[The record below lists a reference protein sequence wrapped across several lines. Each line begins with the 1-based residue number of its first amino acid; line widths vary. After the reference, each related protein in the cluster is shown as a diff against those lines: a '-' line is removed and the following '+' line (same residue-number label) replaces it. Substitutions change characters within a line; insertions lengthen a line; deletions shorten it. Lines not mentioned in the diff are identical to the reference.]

1 MAVMTFAAI
10 DIGSYEVSMKIF
22 ELSKKIGFREL
33 NDVRYSLELGKG
45 VYSNGKLDTQM
56 LDVLCET
63 LNDFKRMMQD
73 FGVVEYRACGTSALR
88 ELANPLIVVEQI
100 YRRTGFK
107 VEILSNAEQHFLGYK
122 SIAAIERGFKKMIQK
137 GTAILDVGGG
147 SLQVSLFDKDA
158 LVTTQSLKMGSL
170 RIRQRLQELE
180 KTTIHYDKLVEE
192 FIRNDLTNFQ
202 RLYLKDRDI
211 KNVILMGD
219 FITDMIFQE
228 EMKDKIITK
237 NEFMKRYEDT
247 VDKTEDVLAQEM
259 EIDPEYASLV
269 VPTMVVCRSF
279 IDIFQAEALWA
290 PGVSLLDGI
299 AYDYAEKKKFIRS
312 VHNFENDIL
321 VTSKNIAKRYSSS
334 KSHIQGT
341 MNLCLNI
348 FDSMKKVHG
357 MGKRERL
364 LIQIAALLHDCGKY
378 ISMGNVSECS
388 YQIIMST
395 EIIGLSSLE
404 RKMIAYAVRY
414 NTTAFVYYDEIQM
427 LGAGI
432 DRESYIKIA
441 KMTAILRLANAM
453 DRSHCQ
459 KVKGIKTVL
468 KDRELQM
475 VMDSSQDISLEL
487 GLLQDKVAFFEEVF
501 GIRLVIRGKGRA

>member
-88 ELANPLIVVEQI
+88 ELANPLIIVEQI

-180 KTTIHYDKLVEE
+180 KTTIHYDQLVEE

-228 EMKDKIITK
+228 EMKDKIITR

-279 IDIFQAEALWA
+279 IDIFQCR
-290 PGVSLLDGI
+290 G
-299 AYDYAEKKKFIRS
+299 S
-312 VHNFENDIL
+312 VGSRCI
-321 VTSKNIAKRYSSS
+321 SS
-334 KSHIQGT
+334 GWY
-341 MNLCLNI
+341 CL
-348 FDSMKKVHG
+348 
-357 MGKRERL
+357 
-364 LIQIAALLHDCGKY
+364 
-378 ISMGNVSECS
+378 
-388 YQIIMST
+388 
-395 EIIGLSSLE
+395 
-404 RKMIAYAVRY
+404 
-414 NTTAFVYYDEIQM
+414 
-427 LGAGI
+427 
-432 DRESYIKIA
+432 
-441 KMTAILRLANAM
+441 
-453 DRSHCQ
+453 
-459 KVKGIKTVL
+459 
-468 KDRELQM
+468 
-475 VMDSSQDISLEL
+475 
-487 GLLQDKVAFFEEVF
+487 
-501 GIRLVIRGKGRA
+501 

>member
-33 NDVRYSLELGKG
+33 NDVRYSLELGKE
-45 VYSNGKLDTQM
+45 VYATGKINREVLD
-56 LDVLCET
+56 LLCEI
-63 LNDFKRMMQD
+63 LNDFKRLMKD
-73 FGVVEYRACGTSALR
+73 FGVEEYRVCGTSAFR
-88 ELANPLIVVEQI
+88 ELQAPLIVIDQI
-100 YRRTGFK
+100 YCRTGMK

-122 SIAAIERGFKKMIQK
+122 SIAAIESGFKKMIQK

-158 LVTTQSLKMGSL
+158 LVTTQALKMGSV

-180 KTTIHYDKLVEE
+180 KSTIHYDKLVEE
-192 FIRNDLTNFQ
+192 YIRNDITNFQ

-219 FITDMIFQE
+219 FITDTIFQE
-228 EMKDKIITK
+228 EKEDHIITK
-237 NEFMKRYEDT
+237 EEFMKRYEDL
-247 VDKTEDVLAQEM
+247 VGKSDYVLSQELS
-259 EIDPEYASLV
+259 IDPEYASLV
-269 VPTMVVCRSF
+269 MPTLVVCRSF
-279 IDIFQAEALWA
+279 IDIFNAEALWA

-299 AYDYAEKKKFIRS
+299 AYDFAEKRKFIKS

-321 VTSKNIAKRYSSS
+321 VTSRNIAKRYSSS

-341 MNLCLNI
+341 MNLCLDI

-357 MGKRERL
+357 MGPRERL
-364 LIQIAALLHDCGKY
+364 LLQIAALLHDCGKY
-378 ISMGNVSECS
+378 ISMGDVSECS

-395 EIIGLSSLE
+395 DIIGLSSLE
-404 RKMIAYAVRY
+404 RRMIACAVRY
-414 NTTAFVYYDEIQM
+414 NTSSFPDYDEIQA
-427 LGAGI
+427 AGQGM
-432 DRESYIKIA
+432 DRECYIKIA

-459 KVKGIKTVL
+459 KIKGIKTLL

-475 VMDSSQDISLEL
+475 IMDSSQDLSLEL
-487 GLLQDKVAFFEEVF
+487 GLLKDKTAFFEEVF
-501 GIRLVIRGKGRA
+501 GIRLVLRRKARA

>member
-88 ELANPLIVVEQI
+88 ELANPLIIVEQI

-228 EMKDKIITK
+228 EMKDKIITR

-378 ISMGNVSECS
+378 ISIGNVSECS

>member
-88 ELANPLIVVEQI
+88 ELTNPLIIVEQI

-228 EMKDKIITK
+228 EMKDKIITRD
-237 NEFMKRYEDT
+237 EFMKRYEDT

-501 GIRLVIRGKGRA
+501 GIRLVIRGKGRT

>member
-22 ELSKKIGFREL
+22 EFSKKIGFREL

-88 ELANPLIVVEQI
+88 ELTNPLIIVEQI

-228 EMKDKIITK
+228 EMKDKIITRD
-237 NEFMKRYEDT
+237 EFMKRYEDT

>member
-88 ELANPLIVVEQI
+88 ELANPLIIVEQI

-228 EMKDKIITK
+228 EMKDKIITR

-453 DRSHCQ
+453 DISHCQ

>member
-88 ELANPLIVVEQI
+88 ELANPLIIVEQI

-228 EMKDKIITK
+228 EMKDKIITRD
-237 NEFMKRYEDT
+237 EFMKRYEDT
-247 VDKTEDVLAQEM
+247 VDKTEDMLAQEM

-501 GIRLVIRGKGRA
+501 GIRLVIRGKGRV

>member
-88 ELANPLIVVEQI
+88 ELANPLIIVEQI
-100 YRRTGFK
+100 YRRTGFE

-228 EMKDKIITK
+228 EMKDKIITRD
-237 NEFMKRYEDT
+237 EFMKRYEDT

-357 MGKRERL
+357 MGNRERL

-501 GIRLVIRGKGRA
+501 GIRLVIRGKGRM

>member
-45 VYSNGKLDTQM
+45 VYSNGKLDAQM

-88 ELANPLIVVEQI
+88 ELTNPLIIVEQI

-211 KNVILMGD
+211 KNVIFMGD

-228 EMKDKIITK
+228 EMKDKIITRD
-237 NEFMKRYEDT
+237 EFMKRYEDT

-299 AYDYAEKKKFIRS
+299 AYDYAEKKNFIRS

-414 NTTAFVYYDEIQM
+414 NTTAFADYDEIQM

-501 GIRLVIRGKGRA
+501 GIRLVIRGKGRV

>member
-22 ELSKKIGFREL
+22 ELSKKNGFREL

-88 ELANPLIVVEQI
+88 ELANPLIIVEQI

-180 KTTIHYDKLVEE
+180 KTTIHFDKLVEE

-211 KNVILMGD
+211 TNVIRMGD
-219 FITDMIFQE
+219 FITDMIVQE
-228 EMKDKIITK
+228 EMKDKIITR

-501 GIRLVIRGKGRA
+501 GIRLVIRGKGRM

>member
-1 MAVMTFAAI
+1 MQIVTFAAI
-10 DIGSYEVSMKIF
+10 EIGSYEVSMKIL
-22 ELSKKIGFREL
+22 ELSSKYGMKEIDYIRHG
-33 NDVRYSLELGKG
+33 LELGKDA
-45 VYSNGKLDTQM
+45 YNQKEISNEM
-56 LDVLCET
+56 LEELCEV
-63 LNDFKRMMQD
+63 LEDFTRIMKEYQVD
-73 FGVVEYRACGTSALR
+73 DYRACATSAIR
-88 ELANPLIVVEQI
+88 ETRNCLLILDKIRV
-100 YRRTGFK
+100 RTGLE
-107 VEILSNAEQHFLGYK
+107 VEVLSNSEHRFLGYK
-122 SIAAIERGFKKMIQK
+122 SIASNEESFQKIIQK
-137 GTAILDVGGG
+137 GTAIVDVGGG
-147 SLQVSLFDKDA
+147 SIQISLFDKDA
-158 LVTTQSLKMGSL
+158 LVTTQGLKMGSL

-180 KTTIHYDKLVEE
+180 KSTIHYDKLVEE

-202 RLYLKDRDI
+202 RLYLKDKDI

-228 EMKDKIITK
+228 EMEDKIITRE
-237 NEFMKRYEDT
+237 EFMKRYEDT
-247 VDKTEDVLAQEM
+247 VGKSVDRLAQEM

-269 VPTMVVCRSF
+269 VPTMVVCKNF
-279 IDIFQAEALWA
+279 IDIFNAESLWA

-299 AYDYAEKKKFIRS
+299 AYDFAEKNKFIKS

-334 KSHIQGT
+334 KNHIQGT

-357 MGKRERL
+357 MGARERL
-364 LIQIAALLHDCGKY
+364 LLQIAALLHDCGKY

-395 EIIGLSSLE
+395 DIIGLSSLE
-404 RKMIAYAVRY
+404 RQMIACAVRY
-414 NTTAFVYYDEIQM
+414 NTSAFAYYDEIQNM
-427 LGAGI
+427 GMAI
-432 DRESYIKIA
+432 DRERYIKIA

-453 DRSHCQ
+453 DRSHYQ

-475 VMDSSQDISLEL
+475 IVDSSQDISLEL
-487 GLLQDKVAFFEEVF
+487 GLLKDKVAFFEEVF
-501 GIRLVIRGKGRA
+501 GIRLVLRRKGRA

>member
-88 ELANPLIVVEQI
+88 ELANPLIIVEQI

-228 EMKDKIITK
+228 EMKDKIITR

-279 IDIFQAEALWA
+279 IDIFQAEALWD
-290 PGVSLLDGI
+290 PGVSLLHGI

-501 GIRLVIRGKGRA
+501 GIRLVIRGKGRM

>member
-45 VYSNGKLDTQM
+45 VYFNGKLDTQM

-88 ELANPLIVVEQI
+88 ELANPLIIVEQI

-228 EMKDKIITK
+228 EMKDKIITR

-468 KDRELQM
+468 KDRALQM

>member
-88 ELANPLIVVEQI
+88 ELANPLIIVEQI

-228 EMKDKIITK
+228 EMKDKIITR

-459 KVKGIKTVL
+459 KVQGIKTVL

>member
-45 VYSNGKLDTQM
+45 VYSNGKLDAQM

-88 ELANPLIVVEQI
+88 ELTNPLIIVEQI

-228 EMKDKIITK
+228 EMKDKIITRD
-237 NEFMKRYEDT
+237 EFMKRYEDT
-247 VDKTEDVLAQEM
+247 VDKTEVVLAQEM

-357 MGKRERL
+357 MGMRERL

-414 NTTAFVYYDEIQM
+414 NTTAFADYDEIQM

-501 GIRLVIRGKGRA
+501 GIRLVIRGKGRV

>member
-88 ELANPLIVVEQI
+88 ELANPLIIVEQI
-100 YRRTGFK
+100 YRRTGFG

-228 EMKDKIITK
+228 EMKDKIITRD
-237 NEFMKRYEDT
+237 EFMKRYEDT

-501 GIRLVIRGKGRA
+501 GIRLVIRGKGRV

>member
-88 ELANPLIVVEQI
+88 ELANPLIIVEQI

-228 EMKDKIITK
+228 EMKDKIITR

-487 GLLQDKVAFFEEVF
+487 GLLQDKVAIFEEVF
-501 GIRLVIRGKGRA
+501 GIRLVIRGKGRM

>member
-88 ELANPLIVVEQI
+88 ELANPLIIVEQI

-228 EMKDKIITK
+228 EMKDKIITR

-475 VMDSSQDISLEL
+475 VMDSSQDSSLEL

-501 GIRLVIRGKGRA
+501 GIRLVIRGKGRM

>member
-88 ELANPLIVVEQI
+88 ELANPLIIVEQI

-228 EMKDKIITK
+228 EMKDKIITR

-259 EIDPEYASLV
+259 AIDPEYASLV

>member
-88 ELANPLIVVEQI
+88 ELANPLIIVEQI

-107 VEILSNAEQHFLGYK
+107 VEILSNAEQHFMGYK

-228 EMKDKIITK
+228 EMKDKIITR

-501 GIRLVIRGKGRA
+501 GIRLVIRGKGRM

>member
-228 EMKDKIITK
+228 EMKDKIITR

>member
-88 ELANPLIVVEQI
+88 ELANPLIIVEQI

-228 EMKDKIITK
+228 EMKDKIITR

-247 VDKTEDVLAQEM
+247 VDKTEDVLVQEM

-501 GIRLVIRGKGRA
+501 GIRLVIRGKGRM

>member
-88 ELANPLIVVEQI
+88 ELTNPLIIVEQI

-228 EMKDKIITK
+228 EMKDKIITRD
-237 NEFMKRYEDT
+237 EFMKRYEDT

-357 MGKRERL
+357 MGMRERL

-414 NTTAFVYYDEIQM
+414 NTTAFADYDEIQM

-501 GIRLVIRGKGRA
+501 GIRLVIRGKGRV

>member
-88 ELANPLIVVEQI
+88 ELANPLIIVEQI

-228 EMKDKIITK
+228 EMKDKIITR

-279 IDIFQAEALWA
+279 IDIFQAEAMWA

>member
-88 ELANPLIVVEQI
+88 ELANPLIIVEQI

-147 SLQVSLFDKDA
+147 SLQVSLFDRDA

-228 EMKDKIITK
+228 EMKDKIITR

-414 NTTAFVYYDEIQM
+414 NTTAFAYYDEIQM

-501 GIRLVIRGKGRA
+501 GIRLVIRGKGRM

>member
-88 ELANPLIVVEQI
+88 ELTNPLIIVEQI

-228 EMKDKIITK
+228 EMKDKIITR

-501 GIRLVIRGKGRA
+501 GIRLVIRGKGRV

>member
-45 VYSNGKLDTQM
+45 VYSNGKLDAQM

-88 ELANPLIVVEQI
+88 ELTNPLIIVEQI

-228 EMKDKIITK
+228 EMKDKIITR

-357 MGKRERL
+357 MGMRERL

-414 NTTAFVYYDEIQM
+414 NTTAFADYDEIQM

-501 GIRLVIRGKGRA
+501 GIRLVIRGKGRV

>member
-88 ELANPLIVVEQI
+88 ELANPLIIVEQI

-228 EMKDKIITK
+228 EMKDKIITR

-247 VDKTEDVLAQEM
+247 VDKTEDGLAQEM

>member
-88 ELANPLIVVEQI
+88 ELANPLIIVEQI

-228 EMKDKIITK
+228 EMKDKIITR

-432 DRESYIKIA
+432 DKESYIKIA

-501 GIRLVIRGKGRA
+501 GIRLVIRGKGRM

>member
-45 VYSNGKLDTQM
+45 VYSDGKLDTQM

-88 ELANPLIVVEQI
+88 ELTNPLIIVEQI

-228 EMKDKIITK
+228 EMKDKIITR

-357 MGKRERL
+357 MGNRERL

-501 GIRLVIRGKGRA
+501 GIRLVIRGKGRM